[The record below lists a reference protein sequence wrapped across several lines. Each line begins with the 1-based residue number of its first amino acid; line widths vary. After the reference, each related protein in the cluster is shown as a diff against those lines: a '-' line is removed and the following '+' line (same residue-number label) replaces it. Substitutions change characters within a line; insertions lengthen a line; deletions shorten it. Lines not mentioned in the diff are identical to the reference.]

1 MEEKTGRVF
10 IFDTTLRD
18 GEQSPGASMN
28 PDEKLRIARQLE
40 KMGVDIIE
48 AGFPVAS
55 DGDFASVLQIARE
68 IRGCQIAGLARTHLA
83 DIDRAWEAI
92 SVAAAPRIH
101 TFISSSDI
109 HLKYQL
115 RKTRA
120 EVLQEAVT
128 AVRHACGYTKNVEFS
143 PMDATRSDTDYLCE
157 LVEAVIDAGATTVN
171 IPDTVGYA
179 IPEEFGDLIATLF
192 SRVPNIRQAV
202 IAVHCHNDLGLAT
215 ANTLAALKH
224 GARQVEC
231 TINGIGE
238 RAGNCALEEVVMAVK
253 TRHDLFGLHTGVK
266 SETIHQA
273 SRLLT
278 QITGIAVQPNK
289 AIVGANAFAHES
301 GIHQDGMIKE
311 RTTYEIMTPQSV
323 GIVETQ
329 IVLGKHS
336 GRHAIANR
344 LKEMGY
350 ALVEEEINKIFV
362 RFKELAD
369 IKKEVFDEDLEAIV
383 YEETSRQEEKYRFLY
398 LNVVSGNAAVPTAT
412 MQMEV
417 NGQMVQEAGFGVGP
431 VDATFAAIRKITQ
444 TSYPLLKF
452 AVTAV
457 TGGTDAQ
464 GEATVQLNFN
474 GRSAVGRG
482 AHPDILVASA
492 KAYINA
498 LNRLEWLS
506 KEGPKTASIH
516 Y

>member
-1 MEEKTGRVF
+1 METTGNRVF

-28 PDEKLRIARQLE
+28 PEEKMRIARQLE

-55 DGDFASVLQIARE
+55 DGDFASVRQIALE
-68 IRGCQIAGLARTHLA
+68 VRGCQIAALARASAA
-83 DIDRAWEAI
+83 DIDRAWEA
-92 SVAAAPRIH
+92 VAGAANPRIH

-109 HLKYQL
+109 HLNYQL

-120 EVLQEAVT
+120 EVLKEAVA
-128 AVRHACGYTKNVEFS
+128 AVTHARGFTHNVEFS
-143 PMDATRSDTDYLCE
+143 PMDATRSDRDYLCE
-157 LVEAVIDAGATTVN
+157 MVEAVIAAGATTVN

-179 IPEEFGDLIATLF
+179 IPEEFGGLISLLF
-192 SRVPNIRQAV
+192 ARVPNIRQAV
-202 IAVHCHNDLGLAT
+202 VSVHCHNDLGLAT
-215 ANTLAALKH
+215 ANALAAVKN

-238 RAGNCALEEVVMAVK
+238 RAGNSAMEEVVMAIK
-253 TRHDLFGLHTGVK
+253 TRKDLFGLTTGIK
-266 SETIHQA
+266 SEYIHQS

-278 QITGIAVQPNK
+278 QITGIPVQPNK

-301 GIHQDGMIKE
+301 GIHQDGLIKE
-311 RTTYEIMTPQSV
+311 KITYEIMTPQSV
-323 GIVETQ
+323 GISDTH

-350 ALVEEEINKIFV
+350 GMSNEEINRIFV

-369 IKKEVFDEDLEAIV
+369 VKKEVFDEDLEAIV
-383 YEETSRQEEKYRFLY
+383 YEESSRHEEKYRFLY

-412 MQMEV
+412 MQMEID
-417 NGQMVQEAGFGVGP
+417 GQMVQEAGFGVGP
-431 VDATFAAIRKITQ
+431 VDATFAAIRKITK
-444 TSYPLLKF
+444 TDYPLLKF
-452 AVTAV
+452 AVNAI

-464 GEATVQLNFN
+464 GEVTVQLKFD

-506 KEGPKTASIH
+506 KDIKKVKVA
-516 Y
+516 

>member
-1 MEEKTGRVF
+1 METTGERVY

-28 PDEKLRIARQLE
+28 PDEKLRVARQLE
-40 KMGVDIIE
+40 RMGVDIIE

-55 DGDFASVLQIARE
+55 DGDFDSVRQIASE
-68 IRGCQIAGLARTHLA
+68 IRGCQIAALARANLA
-83 DIDRAWEAI
+83 DIDRAWEA
-92 SVAAAPRIH
+92 VGGAANPRIH

-109 HLKYQL
+109 HLEYQL
-115 RKTRA
+115 RKSR
-120 EVLQEAVT
+120 EQVLKEAVA
-128 AVRHACGYTKNVEFS
+128 AVAHASRYTKNVEFS
-143 PMDATRSDTDYLCE
+143 PMDATRSDRDYLCQM
-157 LVEAVIDAGATTVN
+157 VEATIAAGATTIN

-179 IPEEFGDLIATLF
+179 IPAEFGNLIATLF
-192 SRVPNIRQAV
+192 AKVKNIRQAV
-202 IAVHCHNDLGLAT
+202 ISVHCHNDLGLAT
-215 ANTLAALKH
+215 ANALAAVKN

-238 RAGNCALEEVVMAVK
+238 RAGNSAMEEVVMALK
-253 TRHDLFGLHTGVK
+253 TRKDYFGLTTGIK
-266 SETIHQA
+266 TEYIHQT

-278 QITGIAVQPNK
+278 QITGIPVQPNK

-301 GIHQDGMIKE
+301 GIHQDGLIKE
-311 RTTYEIMTPQSV
+311 KITYEIMTPQSV
-323 GIVETQ
+323 GISDTH

-350 ALVEEEINKIFV
+350 AMSDEEISRIFV

-369 IKKEVFDEDLEAIV
+369 VKKEVFDEDLEAIV
-383 YEETSRQEEKYRFLY
+383 YEETSRNEEKYRFLY

-417 NGQMVQEAGFGVGP
+417 DGKMVQEAGFGVGP
-431 VDATFAAIRKITQ
+431 VDATFAAIRKISQ
-444 TSYPLLKF
+444 TNYPLLKY

-464 GEATVQLNFN
+464 GEATVQLKFN

-498 LNRLEWLS
+498 LNRLEWLRRDVR
-506 KEGPKTASIH
+506 KVEVA
-516 Y
+516 

>member
-1 MEEKTGRVF
+1 MDSAKERVF

-55 DGDFASVLQIARE
+55 DGDFASVRQIAME
-68 IRGCQIAGLARTHLA
+68 IRGCQIAALARTDKT
-83 DIDRAWEAI
+83 DIDRAWEA
-92 SVAAAPRIH
+92 VAEAAAPRIH

-115 RKTRA
+115 RKSRA
-120 EVLQEAVT
+120 EVLKEACA
-128 AVRHACGYTKNVEFS
+128 AVAHACGYTRNVEFS
-143 PMDATRSDTDYLCE
+143 PMDATRSDRDYLCE
-157 LVEAVIDAGATTVN
+157 MVEAVIAAGATTVN

-179 IPEEFGDLIATLF
+179 IPEEFGELIATLYA
-192 SRVPNIRQAV
+192 RVKNIRQAV
-202 IAVHCHNDLGLAT
+202 ISVHCHNDLGLAT
-215 ANTLAALKH
+215 ANALTAIKH

-238 RAGNCALEEVVMAVK
+238 RAGNSAMEEVVMALK
-253 TRHDLFGLHTGVK
+253 TRKDLFGLETGIK
-266 SETIHQA
+266 TEYIHQT

-278 QITGIAVQPNK
+278 QITGIPVQPNK

-301 GIHQDGMIKE
+301 GIHQDGLIKE
-311 RTTYEIMTPQSV
+311 KTTYEIMTPQSV
-323 GIVETQ
+323 GISETHF
-329 IVLGKHS
+329 VLGKHS
-336 GRHAIANR
+336 GRHAIAER
-344 LKEMGY
+344 LREMGY
-350 ALVEEEINKIFV
+350 NLSEEELRRVFFH
-362 RFKELAD
+362 FKELAD
-369 IKKEVFDEDLEAIV
+369 VKKDVFDEDLESIV
-383 YEETSRQEEKYRFLY
+383 YEEISRSEEKYRFLY
-398 LNVVSGNAAVPTAT
+398 LNVVSGTATVPTAT

-417 NGQMVQEAGFGVGP
+417 DGEMVQEAGFGVGP
-431 VDATFAAIRKITQ
+431 VDAIFAAIRKITK
-444 TSYPLLKF
+444 TNHPLLKY
-452 AVTAV
+452 AVNAV

-464 GEATVQLNFN
+464 GEATVQLKFN

-482 AHPDILVASA
+482 AHPDVLVASA

-506 KEGPKTASIH
+506 KDVRKVTTT
-516 Y
+516 